1 MANSKDPFAAYAV
14 PSPQVEAGTD
24 PFAEFAVA
32 PPTPKAADPFAQYAV
47 SPAQP
52 TPPSTP
58 GLKRYQELTKERN
71 EYGLGDLIR
80 PGAVAARG
88 GVFSTKTTPASDLEA
103 LAEGTGV
110 DKETAVALGPLL
122 GAMPPLE
129 EMSLSKAADVA
140 AGRLNYAL
148 GNLPAFVAKKIAT
161 DDPNVRRFIDEAR
174 ELAEGRMGAVEFVGW
189 NFAPVGKLIK
199 FATSTGEALK
209 APTIAKQAGEAIG
222 TGTVYGV
229 AGSKE
234 GTEKESALVGATIG
248 GVLGGVAAGIA
259 KARTPKDIDPTTKEI
274 STKFFKNNEA
284 DIETATKEAYG
295 KVEKSTDAMADAI
308 VNNRPLTREEA
319 NLIIEEQ
326 LKPDTVDVF
335 KEKLINDYK
344 KTRAP
349 EEKDLPIPEA
359 VTDELAIANEITAQR
374 KKIFANQ
381 IAEDVP
387 GLKPTEDISAKE
399 SLEAVLD
406 RAKALGEDYLKDE
419 FRRKMAIEVGES
431 ALDKLNIKIGP
442 GSFSVGKQIANGMGD
457 RQYGFIVADERAGGR
472 LYPKFLRF
480 MEQNNLL
487 TAERHD
493 YQKRMNDLY
502 GAAKDIGVKKDVRDA
517 KGSNFFRAMDSEQY
531 DTLPPEQQKLATDI
545 RDFFDTMRW
554 RGNTIEGPGITPLN
568 IAKKEGFG
576 LPHMTVEPA
585 ETAIRF
591 NEKLAEVERY
601 LGDIE
606 ILKDT
611 TNVSDFIH
619 LSNTIPALD
628 ELRRGVNLFSDTP
641 VTNGPQLLSA
651 LKIATSSGG
660 ASAKVQT
667 TASTV
672 FQRKDA
678 IPDFLREKDIFKL
691 MGRYSENILRNVYYR
706 NTLKDMLVDAA
717 YLDKIKAKPEAE
729 FVRRFVADNLGI
741 REFSMAR
748 LGNES
753 RIALAKSLDAGLE
766 KVITNPEERK
776 KIVDGLRLLPELGA
790 SLQHNIYPN
799 VLALNPRSHLSQLT
813 QVLFKN
819 APELGGVYGYETAV
833 KSMMEVMLNW
843 KKLGVRMEEVAERG
857 LEPKSFLREAS
868 ESLAS
873 SAEQTLLYNTP
884 AKALRTMS
892 DAAMWSYGKM
902 NTLNIAVTRNMAS
915 RILDDI
921 TAGSSAAFKAVNKM
935 PTSIRRTLVENQ
947 GNREAQQK
955 ILESYLTSVTQYQYN
970 RAAMSEL
977 GVVAGPFF
985 STFTK
990 WPLATAGDIA
1000 AEIRTKGIQKGL
1012 PRVVEKYAAIWLL
1025 AAAVDVTLYKIATGD
1040 WERDPDMKE
1049 VGDRAKKILGAGG
1062 VRSMAPIESVGGLLS
1077 AAGLGAPTE
1086 KGMFTPPVIDALFN
1100 GVVKPV
1106 YNGDSEQLTKGGMKA
1121 LTTFAPGGYLYR
1133 ILMQD
1138 IPTYVTGEKPP
1149 APWEK

>member
-1 MANSKDPFAAYAV
+1 MANSNDPFAAYAV
-14 PSPQVEAGTD
+14 PSVNTD
-24 PFAEFAVA
+24 TE
-32 PPTPKAADPFAQYAV
+32 TDPFAQYAV
-47 SPAQP
+47 SPVATKPVDPFAQYAI
-52 TPPSTP
+52 TSAPPTP
-58 GLKRYQELTKERN
+58 GLKRYQELTEERK
-71 EYGLGDLIR
+71 EYGLGDLVK

-129 EMSLSKAADVA
+129 EMSLSKAADIA

-148 GNLPAFVAKKIAT
+148 GNLPEFIAKKIAT

-174 ELAEGRMGAVEFVGW
+174 ELAEGRMGAIEFVGW
-189 NFAPVGKLIK
+189 NFLPIGRLAKI
-199 FATSTGEALK
+199 ATK
-209 APTIAKQAGEAIG
+209 AGDVSQAAKQVGIAQQAAETAAAGG
-222 TGTVYGV
+222 VYGI
-229 AGSKE
+229 AGSTE
-234 GTEKESALVGATIG
+234 GSEVESALTGAALG
-248 GVLGGVAAGIA
+248 GTLGGVAAGIA
-259 KARTPKDIDPTTKEI
+259 KVRTPKDIDPTTKEI
-274 STKFFKNNEA
+274 SNNFFKNNEA
-284 DIETATKEAYG
+284 DIDAITTEAYS
-295 KVEKSTDAMADAI
+295 KVEKSTDVMADVI
-308 VNNRPLTREEA
+308 INNRPLTREEA
-319 NLIIEEQ
+319 NLIIDEQ
-326 LKPDTVDVF
+326 LKPDTIDVV
-335 KEKLINDYK
+335 KEKLISDYK

-359 VTDELAIANEITAQR
+359 VSDELAVANEIIAQR
-374 KKIFANQ
+374 KKIFAKQ
-381 IAEDVP
+381 VAEDVP
-387 GLKPTEDISAKE
+387 GFKPTEDATLKE
-399 SLEAVLD
+399 SVDVLLD
-406 RAKALGEDYLKDE
+406 RAKSLGEDYLKDE
-419 FRRKMAIEVGES
+419 FRRKMAVEVGES
-431 ALDKLNIKIGP
+431 ALDKLNVKIGT
-442 GSFSVGKQIANGMGD
+442 GSFTVGKQLANGLGD
-457 RQYGFIVADERAGGR
+457 RQYGFIVADERTGGR
-472 LYPKFLRF
+472 LYPKFLSF
-480 MEQNNLL
+480 MENHNLL

-493 YQKRMNDLY
+493 YQKRMNDIY
-502 GAAKDIGVKKDVRDA
+502 SDVKTAGIKKEARDS
-517 KGSNFFRAMDSEQY
+517 KGSDFFRALDAEDIS
-531 DTLPPEQQKLATDI
+531 TLPAPQQKIATAI

-554 RGNTIEGPGITPLN
+554 RANTIQGRNITPLN
-568 IAKKEGFG
+568 IPKKEGYG

-591 NEKLAEVERY
+591 NEKLKEVERY
-601 LGDIE
+601 VGDIQV
-606 ILKDT
+606 LKD
-611 TNVSDFIH
+611 VKSPEDFIR
-619 LSNTIPALD
+619 LNNSIPALD
-628 ELRRGVNLFSDTP
+628 ELRRGLNLFSDAP
-641 VTNGPQLLSA
+641 VANGEQLLA
-651 LKIATSSGG
+651 VLKQVTSGGG
-660 ASAKVQT
+660 ASAKLQT
-667 TASTV
+667 TASAV

-678 IPDFLREKDIFKL
+678 IPDFLREKDVFKL
-691 MGRYSENILRNVYYR
+691 MGRYSENVLRNVYYR
-706 NTLKDMLVDAA
+706 NILKDMITEAS
-717 YLDKIKAKPEAE
+717 YLDKIGAKPEAD

-766 KVITNPEERK
+766 KLIPDVEKRK
-776 KIVDGLRLLPELGA
+776 EVVNGLRLLPELGA

-819 APELGGVYGYETAV
+819 APELGGLYGYETAI
-833 KSMMEVMLNW
+833 KSMMDVLLNW
-843 KKLGVRMEEVAERG
+843 KKLGVRLNEVSERG
-857 LEPKSFLREAS
+857 LEPKAFLREAS
-868 ESLAS
+868 ESLAN
-873 SAEQTLLYNTP
+873 SAEQSLLYNTP
-884 AKALRTMS
+884 AKVLRVMS

-902 NTLNIAVTRNMAS
+902 NTLNIAMTRNMAG

-921 TAGSSAAFKAVNKM
+921 AAGKESAFKAVNKM
-935 PTSIRRTLVENQ
+935 PTPIRRILIENK
-947 GNREAQQK
+947 GNREAQQR

-1000 AEIRTKGIQKGL
+1000 AEIRTKGFQKGL
-1012 PRVVEKYAAIWLL
+1012 PRVAEKYAAIWLL

-1086 KGMFTPPVIDALFN
+1086 KGMFTPPVVDALFN

-1106 YNGDSEQLTKGGMKA
+1106 YNGDTDQLAKGGMKT